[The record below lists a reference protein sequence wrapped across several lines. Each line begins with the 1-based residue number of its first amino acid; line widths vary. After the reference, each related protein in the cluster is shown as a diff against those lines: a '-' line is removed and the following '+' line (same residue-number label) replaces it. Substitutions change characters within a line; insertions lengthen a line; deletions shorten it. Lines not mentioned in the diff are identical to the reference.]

1 MLRDIGYG
9 ILCFLS
15 ISTFMTVVST
25 EYQICINKTTPM
37 LTDEQR
43 LYMVLMN
50 NYDSNTRPVFN
61 ASQPVNVTIGITL
74 TQIFDVDEKNQ
85 VITTNIWLDQSWID
99 EKIKWDPKD
108 YNGLTVLRM
117 PCKSLWLPDIVTYNS
132 AEDYTDGYMEALA
145 MVSHDGSVFWPPI
158 VKLRSTCFIDITY
171 YPFDDQICK
180 MKMGSWAYDG
190 FQVDVFNSKK
200 GIDLSNFV
208 SNGEWELVGVK
219 SVRNVITYTCCP
231 EPFPDVTF
239 MLHIRRRTL
248 YYTYNVIIPCI
259 MLSILTLLGFWM
271 RPDSGEKVT
280 LGLTVLLAFSVFML
294 LIADNMPAT
303 SNFVPLI
310 GIYLTTVMSLTS
322 VSVILAV
329 VTSNINQ
336 RGFREVDVPRWF
348 RKCVIGLGRVMCF
361 QMIHLTN
368 ETPEDIQM
376 IPLHIKGYTHTM
388 KNTFSN
394 DSGCSLIEYENGD
407 CHPNNQNQ
415 QNQQNLKMTAT
426 QCNTREGNWELEE
439 ILRRL
444 KILIDKD
451 DEKDRVD
458 FYSKRW
464 IEAAEIIDRFFFI
477 IFIIGTTL
485 SSVLLLV
492 VMPLIKS
499 VSIEGEIPVL

>member
-1 MLRDIGYG
+1 MLI
-9 ILCFLS
+9 S
-15 ISTFMTVVST
+15 ISAL
-25 EYQICINKTTPM
+25 IHI
-37 LTDEQR
+37 
-43 LYMVLMN
+43 
-50 NYDSNTRPVFN
+50 
-61 ASQPVNVTIGITL
+61 I
-74 TQIFDVDEKNQ
+74 
-85 VITTNIWLDQSWID
+85 
-99 EKIKWDPKD
+99 
-108 YNGLTVLRM
+108 
-117 PCKSLWLPDIVTYNS
+117 IVTSSLSSYIN
-132 AEDYTDGYMEALA
+132 YKLF
-145 MVSHDGSVFWPPI
+145 VF
-158 VKLRSTCFIDITY
+158 V
-171 YPFDDQICK
+171 
-180 MKMGSWAYDG
+180 
-190 FQVDVFNSKK
+190 V
-200 GIDLSNFV
+200 
-208 SNGEWELVGVK
+208 
-219 SVRNVITYTCCP
+219 
-231 EPFPDVTF
+231 
-239 MLHIRRRTL
+239 
-248 YYTYNVIIPCI
+248 
-259 MLSILTLLGFWM
+259 
-271 RPDSGEKVT
+271 
-280 LGLTVLLAFSVFML
+280 
-294 LIADNMPAT
+294 
-303 SNFVPLI
+303 

-426 QCNTREGNWELEE
+426 QCNSREGNWELEE